1 MNTEDHESLR
11 ARVAELEDQNAQL
24 RESAL
29 RDDQPGRSRG
39 RSIISAILL
48 TLSVILVP
56 VAVLGTWARVQL
68 VDTDRFV
75 STFGPLIDE
84 PEVQDLITEQVTTAI
99 EGNLEIDEMV
109 TSVVDAIN
117 ELGLPPAAQ
126 TALETLE
133 GPAAQGIRSLID
145 TAVER
150 VVTSEAFA
158 SVWNTA
164 LRESHS
170 RAIAI
175 IQDQPGTAVS
185 LSDDGALAIELDVVI
200 SQVRQELI
208 DRGFGFASAIPQ
220 VHRTIPLAQADSL
233 TTVRVA
239 YQAADSVGYWL
250 PWIVLGLAAAGIA
263 IARRHMAAL
272 LRTACG
278 YLIALLVLAAALA
291 IGRQI
296 FLGSVAPS
304 IMPRSTAD
312 VAFSQV
318 TTDLYSVTAALIV
331 LAICL
336 VVGAWLAGGSSS
348 ARTARRTG
356 NRVFGAVRAASE
368 QHGLSTKGFG
378 RILDSWH
385 NTILIATVAIA
396 VFVVFVNR
404 PVSTGSVIT
413 ALIVVAVVA
422 VLLESLRRPPN
433 ENHPPS
439 ASAVDDDKVG
449 AEAQSVGVPAP
460 RAVTEPLDLA
470 SETEPPAR

>member
-1 MNTEDHESLR
+1 MSTEDHESLR

-29 RDDQPGRSRG
+29 RADRRSRSRG
-39 RSIISAILL
+39 RSIVSAIRL

-84 PEVQDLITEQVTTAI
+84 TEVQELITEQVTAAI
-99 EGNLEIDEMV
+99 EDNLEIDEMV

-126 TALETLE
+126 KALETLE

-145 TAVER
+145 AAVER

-175 IQDQPGTAVS
+175 IQEEPGTAVS

-200 SQVRQELI
+200 GQVRQELI
-208 DRGFGFASAIPQ
+208 DRGFGFASAIPDI
-220 VHRTIPLAQADSL
+220 HRTIPLTQADSL
-233 TTVRVA
+233 TTVRAA

-250 PWIVLGLAAAGIA
+250 PWVVLGLAAAGVA
-263 IARRHMAAL
+263 IARGHMAAL

-278 YLIALLVLAAALA
+278 YVIALLALAAALA

-304 IMPRSTAD
+304 ITPRATAD

-336 VVGAWLAGGSSS
+336 VVGAWLAGGTSS

-356 NRVFGAVRAASE
+356 DQLFGAARAASE
-368 QHGLSTKGFG
+368 RHGFSTKGFG

-385 NTILIATVAIA
+385 HTILIATVAIA

-404 PVSTGSVIT
+404 PVSTSSVVT
-413 ALIVVAVVA
+413 ALIVVAAVA
-422 VLLESLRRPPN
+422 VLLELLRRPSN
-433 ENHPPS
+433 ENRP
-439 ASAVDDDKVG
+439 ASEAAVD
-449 AEAQSVGVPAP
+449 ESTAQTRPDGVPA
-460 RAVTEPLDLA
+460 RSAVTEPLDLP
-470 SETEPPAR
+470 SEHEPPTG